1 MAKKGKHTAPAPE
14 AQEGKSKSLLQRLR
28 VLLIVAA
35 AALAVASLTA
45 MEDGV
50 RFASLR
56 RWLMYGE
63 SSSTQDFHVY
73 ASDSG
78 NRYGQLGTG
87 LLVASPNNIQFFRDS
102 GSAAYE
108 IPVKMKNPQ
117 MSVGQRQAAVCD
129 VGGDSLYLLDPMG
142 TRRKMS
148 TERGLCYYSAR
159 LSGSDYLAVT
169 EQKNGYK
176 AAVSVYNASGEPV
189 FHFDSYDNYISD
201 AIVTSDSRSVVAV
214 SLESQ
219 YGVFAS
225 KLLVYD
231 LESAQLTG
239 SRIIQD
245 GLVMDFSCNNNRMI
259 CLCDK
264 RFVIATLDGQMLL
277 DRPYGNLYLH
287 DYALDGDG
295 FCALLLGRYQSG
307 NICTL
312 TTFDVDGAELA
323 RLELTEEVLDISAAG
338 DYLAVLYDDALVIY
352 TRDLQEHARLEDTQ
366 YAGQIQMRADGTVL
380 MISGASAWRYLP

>member
-28 VLLIVAA
+28 VLLIVAV

-338 DYLAVLYDDALVIY
+338 EYLAVLYDDALVIY

>member
-108 IPVKMKNPQ
+108 IPVKIKNPQ

-338 DYLAVLYDDALVIY
+338 EYLAVLYDDALVIY

>member
-28 VLLIVAA
+28 VLLIVAV

-63 SSSTQDFHVY
+63 SNSTQDFHVY

-338 DYLAVLYDDALVIY
+338 EYLAVLYDDALVIY

-366 YAGQIQMRADGTVL
+366 YAGQIQMRADGTAL

>member
-142 TRRKMS
+142 TRRKIS

-338 DYLAVLYDDALVIY
+338 EYLAVLYDDALVIY

>member
-28 VLLIVAA
+28 VLLIVAV

-366 YAGQIQMRADGTVL
+366 YAGQIQMRADGTAL

>member
-159 LSGSDYLAVT
+159 LNSSDYLAVT

-338 DYLAVLYDDALVIY
+338 EYLAVLYDDALVIY

>member
-28 VLLIVAA
+28 VLLIVAV

-338 DYLAVLYDDALVIY
+338 EYLAVLYDDALVIY

-366 YAGQIQMRADGTVL
+366 YAGQIQMRADGTAL

>member
-28 VLLIVAA
+28 VLLIVAV

-352 TRDLQEHARLEDTQ
+352 TRDLQDHARLEDTP
-366 YAGQIQMRADGTVL
+366 YAGQIQMRADGTAL

>member
-338 DYLAVLYDDALVIY
+338 EYLAVLYDDALVIY

-366 YAGQIQMRADGTVL
+366 YAGQIQMRADGTAL

>member
-28 VLLIVAA
+28 VLLIVAV

-225 KLLVYD
+225 KLLV
-231 LESAQLTG
+231 
-239 SRIIQD
+239 
-245 GLVMDFSCNNNRMI
+245 
-259 CLCDK
+259 
-264 RFVIATLDGQMLL
+264 
-277 DRPYGNLYLH
+277 
-287 DYALDGDG
+287 
-295 FCALLLGRYQSG
+295 
-307 NICTL
+307 
-312 TTFDVDGAELA
+312 
-323 RLELTEEVLDISAAG
+323 
-338 DYLAVLYDDALVIY
+338 
-352 TRDLQEHARLEDTQ
+352 
-366 YAGQIQMRADGTVL
+366 
-380 MISGASAWRYLP
+380 

>member
-201 AIVTSDSRSVVAV
+201 AVVSADCRSVVAV

-219 YGVFAS
+219 SGVFAS

-338 DYLAVLYDDALVIY
+338 EYLAVLYDDALVIY

>member
-219 YGVFAS
+219 SGVFAS
-225 KLLVYD
+225 KLLV
-231 LESAQLTG
+231 
-239 SRIIQD
+239 D

-338 DYLAVLYDDALVIY
+338 EYLAVLYDDALVIY

>member
-1 MAKKGKHTAPAPE
+1 M
-14 AQEGKSKSLLQRLR
+14 
-28 VLLIVAA
+28 
-35 AALAVASLTA
+35 
-45 MEDGV
+45 
-50 RFASLR
+50 
-56 RWLMYGE
+56 
-63 SSSTQDFHVY
+63 
-73 ASDSG
+73 
-78 NRYGQLGTG
+78 
-87 LLVASPNNIQFFRDS
+87 
-102 GSAAYE
+102 
-108 IPVKMKNPQ
+108 
-117 MSVGQRQAAVCD
+117 
-129 VGGDSLYLLDPMG
+129 
-142 TRRKMS
+142 
-148 TERGLCYYSAR
+148 
-159 LSGSDYLAVT
+159 T

-338 DYLAVLYDDALVIY
+338 EYLAVLYDDALVIY

-366 YAGQIQMRADGTVL
+366 YAGQIQMRADGTAL

>member
-28 VLLIVAA
+28 VLLIVAV

-108 IPVKMKNPQ
+108 IPVKMKNTQ

-366 YAGQIQMRADGTVL
+366 YAGQIQMRADGTAL

>member
-1 MAKKGKHTAPAPE
+1 M
-14 AQEGKSKSLLQRLR
+14 
-28 VLLIVAA
+28 LLIVAA

-338 DYLAVLYDDALVIY
+338 EYLAVLYDDALVIY

>member
-28 VLLIVAA
+28 VLLIVAV

-63 SSSTQDFHVY
+63 SNSTQDFHVY

-219 YGVFAS
+219 YGVCAS

-338 DYLAVLYDDALVIY
+338 EYLAVLYDDALVIY

-366 YAGQIQMRADGTVL
+366 YAGQIQMRADGTAL

>member
-214 SLESQ
+214 RLESQ

-338 DYLAVLYDDALVIY
+338 EYLAVLYDDALVIY

>member
-338 DYLAVLYDDALVIY
+338 EYLAVLYDDALVIY

>member
-148 TERGLCYYSAR
+148 TERGLCYYAAR

-338 DYLAVLYDDALVIY
+338 EYLAVLYDDALVIY

>member
-1 MAKKGKHTAPAPE
+1 MLPSSRTRTITSSFERKLPPSLPHRSHSSTAAISSRMAVET
-14 AQEGKSKSLLQRLR
+14 
-28 VLLIVAA
+28 
-35 AALAVASLTA
+35 AALQ
-45 MEDGV
+45 M
-50 RFASLR
+50 ASLR

-338 DYLAVLYDDALVIY
+338 SYLAVLYGNSVVVY
-352 TRDLQEHARLEDTQ
+352 NKDLTEHARMEGTD
-366 YAGQIQMRADGTVL
+366 YAGQVEMEDDGTVL
-380 MISGASAWRYLP
+380 LIAGASAWRFLP

>member
-189 FHFDSYDNYISD
+189 FHFDSYDNYVSD

-338 DYLAVLYDDALVIY
+338 EYLAVLYDDALVIY

>member
-277 DRPYGNLYLH
+277 DRPYGKLYLH

-338 DYLAVLYDDALVIY
+338 EYLAVLYDDALVIY

>member
-28 VLLIVAA
+28 VLLIVAV

-108 IPVKMKNPQ
+108 IPVKMKNTQ

-159 LSGSDYLAVT
+159 LNGSDYLAVT
-169 EQKNGYK
+169 EQKSGYK
-176 AAVSVYNASGEPV
+176 ATVSVYGSQGELK

-201 AIVTSDSRSVVAV
+201 AVVTEDGRSLLAV
-214 SLESQ
+214 TLDTQ
-219 YGVFAS
+219 DGVFAS
-225 KLLVYD
+225 RLRVYD
-231 LESAQLTG
+231 LNSHSSQPTG
-239 SRIIQD
+239 EAVIRD

-264 RFVIATLDGQMLL
+264 RFVITSLDGETLL
-277 DRPYGNLYLH
+277 DRAYGNLYLH
-287 DYALDGDG
+287 DYALSGDG
-295 FCALLLGRYQSG
+295 FCALLLGRYQAG

-312 TTFDVDGAELA
+312 TTYDLDGEELA
-323 RLELTEEVLDISAAG
+323 SLPLTEEVLDISAAG
-338 DYLAVLYDDALVIY
+338 SYLAVLYGNSVVVY
-352 TRDLQEHARLEDTQ
+352 NKDLTEHARMEGTD
-366 YAGQIQMRADGTVL
+366 YAGQVDDVTVL
-380 MISGASAWRYLP
+380 LIAGASAWRFLP